1 MSIYINK
8 KLALLVEGD
17 GEGEGE
23 ENILEVH
30 KGQDN
35 YCTSMPSA
43 LLIVSY
49 FILPTLPPFWS
60 LEHQFIVQQ
69 TPQHLV
75 MPSLSRIMGCL

>member
-30 KGQDN
+30 KG
-35 YCTSMPSA
+35 
-43 LLIVSY
+43 
-49 FILPTLPPFWS
+49 
-60 LEHQFIVQQ
+60 
-69 TPQHLV
+69 
-75 MPSLSRIMGCL
+75 